1 MDSTLSVGETALW
14 RSVIVYA
21 FHDATLGKISVAG
34 NVQRRPEGWKPSSGQ
49 KEDCER
55 ARRWLLSRGQ
65 DFNLVCHFAVLDPSA
80 VRAAA
85 VRAIAESPDQ
95 PLVREAETCQRMFV
109 FPDGMRPA
117 PMPVRNFNHWKAKKA
132 EIADCL
138 PNWQGRAG

>member
-1 MDSTLSVGETALW
+1 MGETALW

-21 FHDATLGKISVAG
+21 FHDATLGQISVAG

-85 VRAIAESPDQ
+85 VRAIARSPDQ
-95 PLVREAETCQRMFV
+95 FPVHETKNRQRIHV
-109 FPDGMRPA
+109 FSGGTKWPPIPKGS
-117 PMPVRNFNHWKAKKA
+117 FNHWKAKTAK
-132 EIADCL
+132 IAGFSSSS
-138 PNWQGRAG
+138 QGEWDSNPSA

>member
-1 MDSTLSVGETALW
+1 MGETALW

-21 FHDATLGKISVAG
+21 FRDATLGQISVAG
-34 NVQRRPEGWKPSSGQ
+34 NVQRRAKGWQRSSKQ
-49 KEDCER
+49 QRDCEQ
-55 ARRWLLSRGQ
+55 ARQWLLSRSR
-65 DFNLVCHFAVLDPSA
+65 DFNLVCHFADLDPSA

-95 PLVREAETCQRMFV
+95 PLIREAETCQRMFV

-117 PMPVRNFNHWKAKKA
+117 PVPKKNFNHWKAKKA

-138 PNWQGRAG
+138 PNFQRKAGHIRVE